1 MKKFLILFLLGT
13 FTAVSGASPAGGGLE
28 GASSLPTG
36 EGRGGALA
44 LVLGGGGA
52 KGAAHVGVLKVLEEA
67 GVHPD
72 IIVGTSIGAIVGG
85 LYSIGYSAQQLDSL
99 FRSRQWLQ
107 LFTREAIKGNAIKSM
122 LDSLTSK
129 RPTPLP
135 LPVSEGS
142 GYSQDKAQQ
151 AERHSTP
158 LPTREG
164 QGGGSLSS
172 GRSGEVSFACIA
184 SDLPTFSEV
193 VLTGDSLARNM
204 RASMAIPALFKAVRF
219 DDYVLYDGGIFN
231 NLPVDVARQLGAT
244 KVIAVDLTVNH
255 PDDDDDAP
263 SEFVQLLDDLL
274 GLSSADGIVGWLF
287 NRPDFKKYRK
297 NCKDADVYINP
308 PLYEYDA
315 TDFGRKAISEM
326 IFLGEHEA
334 RKQMDTLR
342 SFR

>member
-1 MKKFLILFLLGT
+1 M
-13 FTAVSGASPAGGGLE
+13 
-28 GASSLPTG
+28 
-36 EGRGGALA
+36 
-44 LVLGGGGA
+44 
-52 KGAAHVGVLKVLEEA
+52 
-67 GVHPD
+67 
-72 IIVGTSIGAIVGG
+72 
-85 LYSIGYSAQQLDSL
+85 
-99 FRSRQWLQ
+99 
-107 LFTREAIKGNAIKSM
+107 
-122 LDSLTSK
+122 
-129 RPTPLP
+129 
-135 LPVSEGS
+135 
-142 GYSQDKAQQ
+142 
-151 AERHSTP
+151 
-158 LPTREG
+158 
-164 QGGGSLSS
+164 
-172 GRSGEVSFACIA
+172 
-184 SDLPTFSEV
+184 
-193 VLTGDSLARNM
+193 LTGDSLARNM

>member
-1 MKKFLILFLLGT
+1 MEAADGK
-13 FTAVSGASPAGGGLE
+13 
-28 GASSLPTG
+28 
-36 EGRGGALA
+36 LA

-67 GVHPD
+67 GVQPD

-85 LYSIGYSAQQLDSL
+85 LYSIGYSASQLDSL

-107 LFTREAIKGNAIKSM
+107 LFTREAIEGNAIKQM
-122 LDSLTSK
+122 LDSLTAQRPTQRPTPLPE

-135 LPVSEGS
+135 LPVREGS
-142 GYSQDKAQQ
+142 DYSPGNAQQ
-151 AERHSTP
+151 AEKHSTP
-158 LPTREG
+158 LPHREG
-164 QGGGSLSS
+164 QGGGSVGGGSLSGS
-172 GRSGEVSFACIA
+172 PVFACVA

-231 NLPVDVARQLGAT
+231 NLPVDVARQMGAT
-244 KVIAVDLTVNH
+244 RVIAVDLTVNH
-255 PDDDDDAP
+255 PDDEGEP

-274 GLSSADGIVGWLF
+274 GLSSADGIIGWLF
-287 NRPDFKKYRK
+287 NRPDFKKYRQ
-297 NCKDADVYINP
+297 NIKDADVYINP
-308 PLYEYDA
+308 PLYDYDA
-315 TDFGRKAISEM
+315 TSFNRKAIDEM

-334 RKQMDTLR
+334 RKQLALLR
-342 SFR
+342 TYGNIGSRH

>member
-1 MKKFLILFLLGT
+1 MKKFLLLFLLGT
-13 FTAVSGASPAGGGLE
+13 FTAVSGASPAGGVLE
-28 GASSLPTG
+28 GASLPTG
-36 EGRGGALA
+36 EATGVFRAATGVAAAPPRGANSPFATEDRGGALA

-67 GVHPD
+67 GVQPD

-85 LYSIGYSAQQLDSL
+85 LYSIGYSAHQLDSL

-122 LDSLTSK
+122 LDSLTSLSG
-129 RPTPLP
+129 RPSSP
-135 LPVSEGS
+135 
-142 GYSQDKAQQ
+142 
-151 AERHSTP
+151 
-158 LPTREG
+158 
-164 QGGGSLSS
+164 S
-172 GRSGEVSFACIA
+172 GRSGEVSFACVA

-334 RKQMDTLR
+334 RKQMEALR

>member
-1 MKKFLILFLLGT
+1 MRPFRLITLSLLLLL
-13 FTAVSGASPAGGGLE
+13 TAMSAEAAVCFSDKGDSG
-28 GASSLPTG
+28 
-36 EGRGGALA
+36 RLA

-67 GVHPD
+67 GVQPD

-85 LYSIGYSAQQLDSL
+85 LYSIGYSANQLDSL

-107 LFTREAIKGNAIKSM
+107 LFTKEAIKGNAIKSM
-122 LDSLTSK
+122 LDTLVAAK
-129 RPTPLP
+129 APLQ
-135 LPVSEGS
+135 S
-142 GYSQDKAQQ
+142 
-151 AERHSTP
+151 
-158 LPTREG
+158 
-164 QGGGSLSS
+164 
-172 GRSGEVSFACIA
+172 SFACIA
-184 SDLPTFSEV
+184 ADLPSFSEV

-204 RASMAIPALFKAVRF
+204 RASMSIPALFKAVRY

-334 RKQMDTLR
+334 RKQMETLR
-342 SFR
+342 SLR

>member
-1 MKKFLILFLLGT
+1 MAGLEREHGIHVDYISPINEPDGHWNWQGPKQEG
-13 FTAVSGASPAGGGLE
+13 SPATNREIARL
-28 GASSLPTG
+28 AK
-36 EGRGGALA
+36 ALN
-44 LVLGGGGA
+44 
-52 KGAAHVGVLKVLEEA
+52 
-67 GVHPD
+67 
-72 IIVGTSIGAIVGG
+72 S
-85 LYSIGYSAQQLDSL
+85 QLDNS
-99 FRSRQWLQ
+99 Q
-107 LFTREAIKGNAIKSM
+107 LTIN
-122 LDSLTSK
+122 DSQSSSV
-129 RPTPLP
+129 RNSSP
-135 LPVSEGS
+135 
-142 GYSQDKAQQ
+142 
-151 AERHSTP
+151 
-158 LPTREG
+158 
-164 QGGGSLSS
+164 S
-172 GRSGEVSFACIA
+172 GRSGEVSFACVA
-184 SDLPTFSEV
+184 SDLPSFSEV

-334 RKQMDTLR
+334 RKQMEALR